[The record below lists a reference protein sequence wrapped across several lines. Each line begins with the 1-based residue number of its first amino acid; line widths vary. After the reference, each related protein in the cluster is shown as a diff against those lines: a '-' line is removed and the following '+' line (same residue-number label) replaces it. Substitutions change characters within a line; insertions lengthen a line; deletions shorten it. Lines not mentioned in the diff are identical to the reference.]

1 MDILNFKKENPN
13 KVSMES
19 LINDIKKELENP
31 FKIESLP
38 EKIFSLEK
46 AIKKASKEE
55 ILKNLK
61 DILYIREIIYSMEV
75 ITKSINQN
83 VYSLL
88 NKNLNKKV

>member
-13 KVSMES
+13 KVSMERV
-19 LINDIKKELENP
+19 IEDIKKELENP
-31 FKIESLP
+31 FKIENLS

-61 DILYIREIIYSMEV
+61 DI
-75 ITKSINQN
+75 

-88 NKNLNKKV
+88 NKNFLPQK